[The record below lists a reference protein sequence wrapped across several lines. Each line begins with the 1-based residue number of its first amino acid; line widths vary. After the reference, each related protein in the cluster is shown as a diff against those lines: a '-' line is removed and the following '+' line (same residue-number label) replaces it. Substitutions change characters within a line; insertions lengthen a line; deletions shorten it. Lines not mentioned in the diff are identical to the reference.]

1 MLFCPGQLQSA
12 IKDCTLTPV
21 SLKPQLT
28 VTLTTAVR
36 RNRPEKKCIVIMVV
50 FTWEKSG
57 GFGAGNLKN
66 YNNPSKLVLP
76 KIAFT

>member
-1 MLFCPGQLQSA
+1 MLFCPDQIQSA
-12 IKDCTLTPV
+12 TKHCSLTPV
-21 SLKPQLT
+21 SLKPQRT

-36 RNRPEKKCIVIMVV
+36 RNRPEKKFVIMVV

-66 YNNPSKLVLP
+66 NPSKLVLP